1 MTLQQLVLNRLNAG
15 TLLTVVI
22 EADEALAVEACRM
35 AAEAVSPRQVQ
46 VLSILD
52 PEFGDK
58 LAAHKDNGKGVMIIS
73 DLLRVQGQPAM
84 GRLLREF
91 ALQVKAAPPYPRII
105 LIETPG
111 VEIPPG
117 LKGDIEY
124 ITTEVPTRDELKQEI
139 EQFITDQ
146 SIKLDGNGEMKAAIA
161 DAVAG
166 LARHEVARLL
176 ARSYVELKALDVAWL
191 RKAKAERIK
200 EQSGRALT
208 FVDPSDVPTLGGAER
223 MQEWLADKKEAFASE
238 KARNYGLPEPK
249 GVLLV
254 GVPGTGK
261 SLTPKNIARAWG
273 VPLVRL
279 DMGAIFGS
287 LVGQSEAQMRQAL
300 SAIDACSPCVLWV
313 DEIEKGLGG
322 LKSGGGGDSGTSTR
336 VLGTFLTW
344 LQEKTKP
351 IFVVATANSV
361 AALPPELLRKGR
373 LDEIFFVDLP
383 TQEEREVIA
392 TIHVVRKKR
401 DPKVLDCAVI
411 ATICDGFSGAEIEQ
425 VLYDAMGRA
434 FAQKREVDLNDI
446 RNAARDTTPLSKT
459 MSEDITKLRNWAK
472 GKARSA
478 NKKPEDAAPTASTGT
493 PKPFRTT
500 IITNQTEKGDK

>member
-22 EADEALAVEACRM
+22 EPDEALAVEACRM
-35 AAEAVSPRQVQ
+35 AAEAVAPRQVQ

-58 LAAHKDNGKGVMIIS
+58 LTAHKESGRGVLIIS

-91 ALQVKAAPPYPRII
+91 ALQVKSAPPYPRII

-124 ITTEVPTRDELKQEI
+124 IVTEAPGREELKQEL
-139 EQFITDQ
+139 EQFIADQ
-146 SIKLDGNGEMKAAIA
+146 NIKLDGNGEVKASIA

-166 LARHEVARLL
+166 LSRHEVARLL
-176 ARSYVELKALDVAWL
+176 ARSYVELKKLDIEWL
-191 RKAKAERIK
+191 RKAKAERVK
-200 EQSGRALT
+200 EQSGKALSFINT
-208 FVDPSDVPTLGGAER
+208 DEVPLIGGNEL
-223 MQEWLADKKEAFASE
+223 MVEWLADTQKAFASE
-238 KARNYGLPEPK
+238 KARIFGLPEPK
-249 GVLLV
+249 GILLV

-261 SLTPKNIARAWG
+261 SLTPKNIARLWQ

-279 DMGAIFGS
+279 DMGAVFGS
-287 LVGQSEAQMRQAL
+287 LVGQSEAQIRQAL
-300 SAIDACSPCVLWV
+300 SAVEACSPCILWI

-322 LKSGGGGDSGTSTR
+322 LKQGGGGDSGTSTR
-336 VLGTFLTW
+336 VFASVLTW

-351 IFVVATANSV
+351 IFVIATANSV

-383 TQEEREVIA
+383 DLEERKAIA
-392 TIHVVRKKR
+392 KIHVERKKR
-401 DPKVLDCAVI
+401 DKILDVDAI

-425 VLYDAMGRA
+425 VLYDAMKKA
-434 FAQKREVDLNDI
+434 FANGREVTVDDI
-446 RNAARDTTPLSKT
+446 QNAARDTVPLSKT
-459 MSEDITKLRNWAK
+459 MSEDISKLRKWAEGRARPANKRAK
-472 GKARSA
+472 GSA
-478 NKKPEDAAPTASTGT
+478 TKPTG
-493 PKPFRTT
+493 KPFRTT
-500 IITNQTEKGDK
+500 IINQDGDK